1 MSFFKGILFGAG
13 SWNTGGLL
21 LAPRKGE
28 ETREKLITNTREL
41 VVLTDELNDNPAD
54 FRESVTNLKET
65 FDTLVPAFKSGVE
78 KDIEEFR
85 FQAEPRI
92 QQIQEQID
100 KINLALPEVD
110 EKSNQEGPLF
120 FRASC
125 WIAVTNLF
133 H

>member
-13 SWNTGGLL
+13 LGTLGGLL

-41 VVLTDELNDNPAD
+41 VELTDELNDNLTD
-54 FRESVTNLKET
+54 FRESLVTLKGT

-78 KDIEEFR
+78 KDIEEFH

-92 QQIQEQID
+92 QQIQAQIE
-100 KINLALPEVD
+100 KINQALPQVEETTVIKKGRFSL
-110 EKSNQEGPLF
+110 ERPVE
-120 FRASC
+120 
-125 WIAVTNLF
+125 
-133 H
+133 

>member
-13 SWNTGGLL
+13 LGTLGGLL

-41 VVLTDELNDNPAD
+41 VELTDELNDNLTD
-54 FRESVTNLKET
+54 FRESLVTLKGT
-65 FDTLVPAFKSGVE
+65 FDTLVPAFKSEVE

-92 QQIQEQID
+92 QQIQAQIE
-100 KINLALPEVD
+100 KINQALPQVEETTVIKKGRFSL
-110 EKSNQEGPLF
+110 ERPIE
-120 FRASC
+120 
-125 WIAVTNLF
+125 
-133 H
+133 

>member
-13 SWNTGGLL
+13 LVTLGGLL

-41 VVLTDELNDNPAD
+41 VELTDELNDNLTD
-54 FRESVTNLKET
+54 FRESLVTLKGT

-92 QQIQEQID
+92 QQIQAQIE
-100 KINLALPEVD
+100 KINQALPQVEETTVIKKGRFSL
-110 EKSNQEGPLF
+110 ERPIE
-120 FRASC
+120 
-125 WIAVTNLF
+125 
-133 H
+133 

>member
-13 SWNTGGLL
+13 LGTLGGLL

-41 VVLTDELNDNPAD
+41 VELTNELNDNLTD
-54 FRESVTNLKET
+54 FRESLVTLKGT

-92 QQIQEQID
+92 QQIQAQIE
-100 KINLALPEVD
+100 KINQALPQVKETTVIKKGRFSL
-110 EKSNQEGPLF
+110 ERPVE
-120 FRASC
+120 
-125 WIAVTNLF
+125 
-133 H
+133 

>member
-13 SWNTGGLL
+13 LGTLGGLL

-41 VVLTDELNDNPAD
+41 VELTDELNDNLTD
-54 FRESVTNLKET
+54 FRESLVTLKGT

-92 QQIQEQID
+92 QQIQAQIE
-100 KINLALPEVD
+100 KINQALPQLEETTVIKKGRFSL
-110 EKSNQEGPLF
+110 ERPVE
-120 FRASC
+120 
-125 WIAVTNLF
+125 
-133 H
+133 

>member
-13 SWNTGGLL
+13 LGTLGGLL

-41 VVLTDELNDNPAD
+41 VELTDELNDNLTD
-54 FRESVTNLKET
+54 FRESLVTLKGT

-78 KDIEEFR
+78 KDIEEFH

-92 QQIQEQID
+92 QQIQAQIE
-100 KINLALPEVD
+100 KINQALPQAEETTVIKKGRFSL
-110 EKSNQEGPLF
+110 ERPVE
-120 FRASC
+120 
-125 WIAVTNLF
+125 
-133 H
+133 

>member
-13 SWNTGGLL
+13 LGTLGGLL

-41 VVLTDELNDNPAD
+41 VELTDELNDNLTD
-54 FRESVTNLKET
+54 FRESLVTLKGT

-92 QQIQEQID
+92 QQIQAQIE
-100 KINLALPEVD
+100 KINQALPQVEETTVIKKGRFSL
-110 EKSNQEGPLF
+110 ERPVE
-120 FRASC
+120 
-125 WIAVTNLF
+125 
-133 H
+133 

>member
-13 SWNTGGLL
+13 LGTLGGPL

-41 VVLTDELNDNPAD
+41 VVLTDELNDNLAD

-65 FDTLVPAFKSGVE
+65 FDTLIPAFKSGVE

-100 KINLALPEVD
+100 KINQALPEVD
-110 EKSNQEGPLF
+110 EKKVIKKGRYSLERPAG
-120 FRASC
+120 
-125 WIAVTNLF
+125 
-133 H
+133 

>member
-13 SWNTGGLL
+13 LGTLGGLL

-41 VVLTDELNDNPAD
+41 VLLTDELNDNLAD
-54 FRESVTNLKET
+54 FRESLVTLKGT

-78 KDIEEFR
+78 KDVEEFR

-92 QQIQEQID
+92 QQIQAQLD
-100 KINLALPEVD
+100 KINQALPQTEEKTGIKKGRFSLERPTD
-110 EKSNQEGPLF
+110 EK
-120 FRASC
+120 
-125 WIAVTNLF
+125 
-133 H
+133 

>member
-13 SWNTGGLL
+13 LGTLGGLL

-41 VVLTDELNDNPAD
+41 VELTDELNDNLTD
-54 FRESVTNLKET
+54 FRESLVTLKGT

-92 QQIQEQID
+92 QQIQAQIE
-100 KINLALPEVD
+100 KINQVLPQAEETTVIKKGRFSL
-110 EKSNQEGPLF
+110 ERPVE
-120 FRASC
+120 
-125 WIAVTNLF
+125 
-133 H
+133 

>member
-13 SWNTGGLL
+13 LGTLGGLL

-41 VVLTDELNDNPAD
+41 VELTDELNDNLTD
-54 FRESVTNLKET
+54 FRESLVTLKGT
-65 FDTLVPAFKSGVE
+65 FDTLVPAFKSEVE

-92 QQIQEQID
+92 QQIQAQIE
-100 KINLALPEVD
+100 KINQALPQVEETTVIKKGRFSL
-110 EKSNQEGPLF
+110 ERPVE
-120 FRASC
+120 
-125 WIAVTNLF
+125 
-133 H
+133 

>member
-13 SWNTGGLL
+13 LGTLGGLL

-41 VVLTDELNDNPAD
+41 VELTDELNDNLTD
-54 FRESVTNLKET
+54 FRESLVTLKGT

-92 QQIQEQID
+92 QQIQAQIE
-100 KINLALPEVD
+100 KINQALPQAEETTVIKKGRFSL
-110 EKSNQEGPLF
+110 ERPVE
-120 FRASC
+120 
-125 WIAVTNLF
+125 
-133 H
+133 

>member
-13 SWNTGGLL
+13 LGTLGGLL

-41 VVLTDELNDNPAD
+41 VELTDELNDNLTD
-54 FRESVTNLKET
+54 FRESLVTLKGT

-85 FQAEPRI
+85 FQAKPRI
-92 QQIQEQID
+92 QQIQAQIE
-100 KINLALPEVD
+100 KINQALPQVEETTVIKKGRFSL
-110 EKSNQEGPLF
+110 ERPIE
-120 FRASC
+120 
-125 WIAVTNLF
+125 
-133 H
+133 

>member
-13 SWNTGGLL
+13 LGTLGGLL

-41 VVLTDELNDNPAD
+41 VELTDELNDNLTD
-54 FRESVTNLKET
+54 FRESLVTLKGT

-92 QQIQEQID
+92 QQIQAQIE
-100 KINLALPEVD
+100 KINQALPQAEETTVIKKRRFSL
-110 EKSNQEGPLF
+110 ERPVE
-120 FRASC
+120 
-125 WIAVTNLF
+125 
-133 H
+133 

>member
-1 MSFFKGILFGAG
+1 M
-13 SWNTGGLL
+13 NY
-21 LAPRKGE
+21 
-28 ETREKLITNTREL
+28 
-41 VVLTDELNDNPAD
+41 

-100 KINLALPEVD
+100 KINQALPEVD
-110 EKSNQEGPLF
+110 EKKVIKKGRYSLERPTG
-120 FRASC
+120 
-125 WIAVTNLF
+125 
-133 H
+133 

>member
-13 SWNTGGLL
+13 LGTLGGLL

-41 VVLTDELNDNPAD
+41 VLLTDELNDNLAD
-54 FRESVTNLKET
+54 FSESLVTLKGT

-78 KDIEEFR
+78 KDVEEFR

-92 QQIQEQID
+92 QQIQAQLD
-100 KINLALPEVD
+100 KINQALPQTEEKTVIKKGRFSLERPAD
-110 EKSNQEGPLF
+110 EK
-120 FRASC
+120 
-125 WIAVTNLF
+125 
-133 H
+133 